1 MGYGIDV
8 FVSGD
13 RGATHVE
20 PDRCE
25 VSPKA
30 SIHSKPASFSRGDG
44 INFHYGLA
52 PIMPNDVE
60 QFRNFVSGVLERDG
74 LDLERVKR
82 AAAAAATGFEAAPG
96 ASERS
101 EDGVLEAIISVH
113 RPVFEIDND
122 VVKAE
127 LAANLTDTESSLM
140 ARLVKDNA
148 TRINETIPAI
158 GRIDLP
164 GDENYPWAGTGWVV
178 DSELGSDIVVTNAH
192 VAELFA
198 QASGGGFGFKNLP
211 FLERLVPGIRA
222 E

>member
-1 MGYGIDV
+1 
-8 FVSGD
+8 
-13 RGATHVE
+13 
-20 PDRCE
+20 
-25 VSPKA
+25 
-30 SIHSKPASFSRGDG
+30 
-44 INFHYGLA
+44 
-52 PIMPNDVE
+52 MPNDVE